1 MMFVTEAG
9 AGSSVRMFDRVF
21 NGDCGHERE
30 NRAEGG
36 SMNAQWHLTT
46 WECVLSPGEFNCP
59 IEK

>member
-1 MMFVTEAG
+1 M
-9 AGSSVRMFDRVF
+9 RMFDRVF

-46 WECVLSPGEFNCP
+46 WECVLSPGEINCP
-59 IEK
+59 MEK